1 MRRGV
6 PRRTFTARTERG
18 EAYFTLTH
26 VVKLVGEFILAY
38 GGIISIA
45 VKNDHGTWGLLSLFR
60 FRLLLRHRS
69 LFPPSRCRRQLVRF
83 LFFPTTHPPLAPGSH
98 SIRRSRSVV
107 TALRLYKFY
116 IIFMRHKVVEKPAE
130 EGRER
135 ELERSE
141 SGARRR
147 GKASPS
153 ESHPSR
159 TPFAPASC
167 RFSHVAGRSG
177 SHPLVFACPRGMQRE
192 GNADRARGDDA
203 SCQGWNVVRRTNSIL
218 RNVSCLVLLKI
229 SDTSFSS
236 ARRNAVS
243 AECSRFF

>member
-1 MRRGV
+1 MSLGALL
-6 PRRTFTARTERG
+6 PRTERE

-26 VVKLVGEFILAY
+26 VVKLVGEFIRRVRRNHIDCRQERPRHLGVALSVSISFTTLA
-38 GGIISIA
+38 SVPLPA
-45 VKNDHGTWGLLSLFR
+45 VALPAAAYS
-60 FRLLLRHRS
+60 
-69 LFPPSRCRRQLVRF
+69 CAF

-135 ELERSE
+135 VRTERERSASE
-141 SGARRR
+141 
-147 GKASPS
+147 GKSLS
-153 ESHPSR
+153 VRISSLSHPFR
-159 TPFAPASC
+159 PPASC

-203 SCQGWNVVRRTNSIL
+203 SC
-218 RNVSCLVLLKI
+218 
-229 SDTSFSS
+229 
-236 ARRNAVS
+236 
-243 AECSRFF
+243 